1 MTEFVEGE
9 MAFTFAK
16 GLEVCKYDDTKFY
29 RGTML
34 RIEGTKGVDFIVV
47 KPSSGNMGEALFV
60 EVKDLTGHESR
71 NRQRLLSGRLV
82 SEVVQKVRDTLSGLY
97 AAQRWDIKELRP
109 FTRSLFQNPDT
120 SRIKVILFLEERKSS
135 SLLFPYK
142 RRLADQVQL
151 LNSKLRPFRAE
162 GKIYNS
168 KTLPSS
174 FGWKGKR
181 IPGSGRYD
189 HEPSP
194 KNR

>member
-9 MAFTFAK
+9 MTFSFAK
-16 GLEVCKYDDTKFY
+16 GLTVCKYDDTKFY

-34 RIEGTKGVDFIVV
+34 RVEGSKGVDFLVV
-47 KPSSGNMGEALFV
+47 RPGSGSIGEAVFI

-82 SEVVQKVRDTLSGLY
+82 SEVAQKVRDTLSGLY
-97 AAQRWDIKELRP
+97 AASRWDIPELRP
-109 FTRSLFQNPDT
+109 FARALFQNPT
-120 SRIKVILFLEERKSS
+120 SARIQVILFLEERKSS

-162 GKIYNS
+162 GKIFNS

-174 FGWKGKR
+174 YGWKGVR
-181 IPGSGRYD
+181 RAIPADS
-189 HEPSP
+189 SP
-194 KNR
+194 